1 MKYVITYSY
10 RDPNCNKFYEGI
22 WVCDSLQ
29 EVEAFT
35 AMVKRYGGTFT
46 CPV

>member
-1 MKYVITYSY
+1 MKYVITYWF
-10 RDPNCNKFYEGI
+10 RDPNYGKEQSGI
-22 WVCDSLQ
+22 WMCNTLQ

-46 CPV
+46 CEV